1 MPVFPVLDPAAPH
14 QLNAVLDALGAA
26 LETIPGLRV
35 YAYPPDAVA
44 PPAAVVGL
52 PEMPFDLTFGGAN
65 EWDVPVYVI
74 VGKVSDRTSRT
85 ALCTYVTPTGASSA
99 KAAIE
104 ADITLGGACDSVAV
118 TRAEFTTI
126 TVAGTE
132 YLAAELTASVVG

>member
-1 MPVFPVLDPAAPH
+1 M
-14 QLNAVLDALGAA
+14 NTVLDALAA
-26 LETIPGLRV
+26 AVDNIAGLRT
-35 YAYPPDAVA
+35 YAYPPDALA

-52 PEMPFDLTFGGAN
+52 PESPFDITNGGAN

-74 VGKVSDRTSRT
+74 VGKVSDRASRA
-85 ALCTYVTPTGASSA
+85 ALCNYVTPTGATSV

-104 ADITLGGACDSVAV
+104 ADPTLGGTCDSVAV
-118 TRAEFTTI
+118 TRAEFSTI